1 MSSIEREEFVPDE
14 ELKGLLE
21 RWVSPGPS
29 RVLDTRVATSF
40 AREFS
45 GAEGLSQST
54 LLPQTREEVVT
65 MKFCSRCEE
74 EFADKFSFCPVDGTP
89 LTTRA
94 TETSEPSV
102 TVRKAEPSVILS
114 QPEPSVTKADP
125 SLTFSKAEPSVPKVD
140 PSLTVNRDEPSETV
154 SREEWPPQMFISSR
168 PAKRAASAHRA
179 EAAAASSTALV
190 KREEYHLT
198 FLDDSGLGA
207 RLTHEIKDVAHEYEL
222 TWPEFKRDPFGF
234 TKRTFIGYGQMLRK
248 FLGKPNVTLAMGAA
262 VFAMLALVGVVVGME
277 RAQSANTGRFG
288 LIAFAVV
295 AAALLIALF
304 STMLGRE
311 RGAAVMG
318 AEPSDSRSVVSG
330 MISAFVFLFLIL
342 GGVIWLDHKQK
353 ARDLV
358 AQNQEDLQVEQV
370 IDIPDEQPTPEPGT
384 AGLNKGSGGGSKP
397 KPEKAAGGGGGG
409 RQDPKPASFGK
420 TPQASLEVP
429 QVVAPDPKPPQI
441 KNPSL
446 PVAATVVADP
456 LLVPPDARV
465 LPYGDFK
472 SKSTDPS
479 SGPGTG
485 NGIGTGTGGGIGP
498 GEGGGIGPG
507 RGGNIG
513 GGDRNDGGGGP
524 GGGGGGGYD
533 RIFTGKEVT
542 SKARLIS
549 KPEPQYTEDARKN
562 QITGTVVLKVVFA
575 SNGSVTNIRTVSGL
589 PYGLT
594 ERAIA
599 AARQIKFVPATKD
612 GHQVSMWMQLE
623 YNFNLY

>member
-1 MSSIEREEFVPDE
+1 MSSVEREDEFLSGD
-14 ELKGLLE
+14 ELKALLD
-21 RWVSPGPS
+21 RWIAPGPS
-29 RVLDTRVATSF
+29 KLLDKRVETSF

-45 GAEGLSQST
+45 GAVGPQSIS
-54 LLPQTREEVVT
+54 LPQTREEVVT
-65 MKFCSRCEE
+65 MKFCTRCEE

-89 LTTRA
+89 LTVVARQEVEPSLTV
-94 TETSEPSV
+94 SKPDPSV
-102 TVRKAEPSVILS
+102 TVQKTSDVPATIAAYDNVDEPSVA
-114 QPEPSVTKADP
+114 QPAY
-125 SLTFSKAEPSVPKVD
+125 AG
-140 PSLTVNRDEPSETV
+140 
-154 SREEWPPQMFISSR
+154 
-168 PAKRAASAHRA
+168 
-179 EAAAASSTALV
+179 STALQL
-190 KREEYHLT
+190 RDEYHLT
-198 FLDDSGLGA
+198 IMDDSGLVS
-207 RLTHEIKDVAHEYEL
+207 RLSHEVKDVAHEYEL

-234 TKRTFIGYGQMLRK
+234 TKRTFIGYGQMFRK
-248 FLGKPNVTLAMGAA
+248 FLGKPNVMLAMGAS
-262 VFAMLALVGVVVGME
+262 FLAMLALVGAVILMDRTQGA
-277 RAQSANTGRFG
+277 RSGRFG

-295 AAALLIALF
+295 AAAMLIALF

-342 GGVIWLDHKQK
+342 GAVIWLERKQA
-353 ARDLV
+353 ARAQL
-358 AQNQEDLQVEQV
+358 AQNQEELQVEQM

-409 RQDPKPASFGK
+409 REDPKPASFGK
-420 TPQASLEVP
+420 TPQASLTVP

-456 LLVPPDARV
+456 MLVPPDARV

-533 RIFTGKEVT
+533 RIFTGKDVT
-542 SKARLIS
+542 TKARLIS

>member
-1 MSSIEREEFVPDE
+1 MGVEPENEFVSDA
-14 ELKGLLE
+14 ELKSLLE
-21 RWVSPGPS
+21 RWNAPGPS
-29 RVLDTRVATSF
+29 RVLDKRIENSF

-45 GAEGLSQST
+45 GADGLSQSV
-54 LLPQTREEVVT
+54 LLPHRREEVVS

-89 LTTRA
+89 LTPVA
-94 TETSEPSV
+94 AKAAQSANVADEPSV
-102 TVRKAEPSVILS
+102 TVSR
-114 QPEPSVTKADP
+114 QDDP
-125 SLTFSKAEPSVPKVD
+125 SITRAAGILGLGASGASAPESSADIP
-140 PSLTVNRDEPSETV
+140 PSEPV
-154 SREEWPPQMFISSR
+154 Y
-168 PAKRAASAHRA
+168 
-179 EAAAASSTALV
+179 AAAGNGSSALML
-190 KREEYHLT
+190 RDEYHLT
-198 FLDDSGLGA
+198 IMSDAGLVS
-207 RLTHEIKDVAHEYEL
+207 RLFHEVGDEYQL

-234 TKRTFIGYGQMLRK
+234 TKRTFVGYGNLFLK
-248 FLGKPNVTLAMGAA
+248 FLRKPNVPLAMG
-262 VFAMLALVGVVVGME
+262 VSFIAMLALAGVAMLMDRSQGATASRVALVV
-277 RAQSANTGRFG
+277 
-288 LIAFAVV
+288 FALF
-295 AAALLIALF
+295 AGGLLIALF
-304 STMLGRE
+304 STWLGRE

-318 AEPSDSRSVVSG
+318 AEPSDSRSVVAAMVAS
-330 MISAFVFLFLIL
+330 FVFLFVIL
-342 GGVIWLDHKQK
+342 GVIVLADRRHGQ
-353 ARDLV
+353 LL
-358 AQNQEDLQVEQV
+358 AQNQAEQGEV
-370 IDIPDEQPTPEPGT
+370 VDQIFDIPDEQPTPDPGT

-409 RQDPKPASFGK
+409 REDPKPASFGK
-420 TPQASLEVP
+420 TPQASLTVP

-456 LLVPPDARV
+456 MLVPPDARV

-472 SKSTDPS
+472 SKSNDPS

-524 GGGGGGGYD
+524 GGGGGGYD

-562 QITGTVVLKVVFA
+562 QVTGTVVLKVVFS

-589 PYGLT
+589 PNGLT

-612 GHQVSMWMQLE
+612 GHPVSMWMQLE